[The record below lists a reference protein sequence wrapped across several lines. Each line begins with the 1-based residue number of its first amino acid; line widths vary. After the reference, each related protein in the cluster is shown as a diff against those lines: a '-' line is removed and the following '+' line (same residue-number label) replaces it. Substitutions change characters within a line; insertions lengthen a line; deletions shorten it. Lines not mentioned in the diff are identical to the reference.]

1 MIASIFEMCSDPDKK
16 STNSHKVDEH
26 NSTDVNP
33 AKLVGNLADDVE
45 LCPQFKDNI
54 ITRFLKVT

>member
-1 MIASIFEMCSDPDKK
+1 MIASIFDQCSDLNKK
-16 STNSHKVDEH
+16 STNFHKVVEH

-33 AKLVGNLADDVE
+33 TKLVGNLADDVE